1 MSALRR
7 SKKNKKAA
15 LGPKISSMTT
25 LARENVGLP
34 LEPCGFVKEVNG
46 WFPVGFTK
54 PPIQT
59 THPSTRRSLGWFVRF
74 FLGRPAAGS
83 RKLAATYEVVTP
95 PSHLKHQAP
104 STTRAFNKLPSS
116 AAGSTLAPRRG
127 LQRKAAAQAKA
138 HQPSRRRQHH
148 LLPRTNRGTFVE
160 HSGNSSNPNCK
171 KWAPCDAKVEFI
183 ETLSRFLPYHKR
195 ASPPPPQGTA
205 CFSLW
210 FNLPGFHF
218 RYLFLTH
225 SHMSHN
231 LEQL

>member
-1 MSALRR
+1 MRTLTLLEKQTQPRKPQL
-7 SKKNKKAA
+7 KKH
-15 LGPKISSMTT
+15 L
-25 LARENVGLP
+25 
-34 LEPCGFVKEVNG
+34 
-46 WFPVGFTK
+46 
-54 PPIQT
+54 
-59 THPSTRRSLGWFVRF
+59 
-74 FLGRPAAGS
+74 FLGGFIYNRGGGAYLLIGG
-83 RKLAATYEVVTP
+83 RDYEVVTP

-195 ASPPPPQGTA
+195 ASPPPPRGPHALVFGSIYQGSI
-205 CFSLW
+205 FGIY
-210 FNLPGFHF
+210 F
-218 RYLFLTH
+218 
-225 SHMSHN
+225 
-231 LEQL
+231 